1 MKLQEL
7 ILTTDK
13 STQVVD
19 DRTRI
24 IRQSEKGIVLPVT
37 IVDENNAPYDLTDIS
52 IAFNEIKKGDK
63 IVIDTGDPS
72 NDYNGKIIKTD
83 PKNGRFEYTL
93 QRQVYAADG
102 TAYFSLQKGS
112 EIVDTTKDFY
122 FKVIPAP
129 VIYLPNDNYASS
141 MEAELN
147 RLKAEASRVAS
158 MISGYSD
165 DVKGQVDKIGQMASD
180 EFAKSVQN
188 MKDQLASFSQG
199 LTDYSNEFAKLKDG
213 WNGQVAD
220 DRANL
225 QKDYDAW
232 KQQQLDSFNSQIQ
245 PIRDALSQSQSKAD
259 EITKET
265 ADATAKVEKL
275 MKDLEGYD
283 FTQFVKPSDLDNYY
297 NKSRVDDL
305 VANAGKV
312 KTVNGNQPDG
322 NGNVQVP
329 IPSTDGLAKTSDLN
343 KYLPLAGGKL
353 TDQAIIKWDETAN
366 LGHEDSTSFP
376 YKVGGIEF
384 YGENDWVKLFAEE
397 TSRDNLN
404 FVIQLGDDDTPVI
417 YIRNSTGQNVAS
429 ITQTG
434 LYTGKIDYS
443 NVLNAPSDQ
452 TAKVT
457 DLINRVTKLEQN
469 PGGTSFK
476 QASSEDDAYNK
487 SKADTSS
494 IYYW

>member
-1 MKLQEL
+1 MKLTEL
-7 ILTTDK
+7 TLTTDK
-13 STQVVD
+13 STAQITD
-19 DRTRI
+19 DTRI
-24 IRQSEKGIVLPVT
+24 IRQSERGQVLPV
-37 IVDENNAPYDLTDIS
+37 VLLDETAKPYNLTGLKLQ
-52 IAFNEIKKGDK
+52 FNELKNGDK
-63 IVIDTGDPS
+63 IVIDDGDPAS
-72 NDYNGKIIKTD
+72 KDAGKFNIIDAVGGK
-83 PKNGRFEYTL
+83 FEYTL
-93 QRQVYAADG
+93 QRQVYAEDG
-102 TAYFSLQKGS
+102 VAYFSIMNGS
-112 EIVDTTKDFY
+112 DVVDTTMDFY
-122 FKVIPAP
+122 FKVEKAP
-129 VIYLPNDNYASS
+129 VINIGNDNYASS

-147 RLKAEASRVAS
+147 RLKAEAKRVSDAIAS
-158 MISGYSD
+158 YGN
-165 DVKGQVDKIGQMASD
+165 DVKGQVDKIGQTASD
-180 EFAKSVQN
+180 EFAKSVQA

-199 LTDYSNEFAKLKDG
+199 LSDYSAEFAKLKDG
-213 WNGQVAD
+213 WNAD
-220 DRANL
+220 FNTDQASL
-225 QKDYDAW
+225 HKDYEAW

-259 EITKET
+259 QITKET

-297 NKSRVDDL
+297 NKSQVDGL

-366 LGHEDSTSFP
+366 WGHEDTATFP
-376 YKVGGIEF
+376 NKVGGIEF

-397 TSRDNLN
+397 TGRDNLN

-452 TAKVT
+452 TAEVT

>member
-1 MKLQEL
+1 MTVKLQEL

-52 IAFNEIKKGDK
+52 IAFNEIKKGEK

-147 RLKAEASRVAS
+147 RLKAEAKKVAN
-158 MISGYSD
+158 MIEGYGD
-165 DVKGQVDKIGQMASD
+165 DVQAQVDKIGKTASD
-180 EFAKSVQN
+180 EFAKSLQGI
-188 MKDQLASFSQG
+188 KDQLNTYVQG
-199 LTDYSNEFAKLKDG
+199 LTDYNNEFEQLKQG
-213 WNGQVAD
+213 WNSDFNQD
-220 DRANL
+220 QESL
-225 QKDYDAW
+225 HKDYEAW

-245 PIRDALSQSQSKAD
+245 PIRDALADSQTKAD
-259 EITKET
+259 QITQET
-265 ADATAKVEKL
+265 VDATAKVDKL

-283 FTQFVKPSDLDNYY
+283 FTQFIKPSDLDNYY
-297 NKSRVDDL
+297 NKSEVDGL

-312 KTVNGNQPDG
+312 KTVNGNQPDS
-322 NGNVQVP
+322 NGNVQVAMP
-329 IPSTDGLAKTSDLN
+329 DLSGYAKTENLYSKSDIDSKLASAGKVKGAKVNGGELVNPDTDGVLNLTVPNPDLSDYAKTQS
-343 KYLPLAGGKL
+343 
-353 TDQAIIKWDETAN
+353 
-366 LGHEDSTSFP
+366 
-376 YKVGGIEF
+376 
-384 YGENDWVKLFAEE
+384 
-397 TSRDNLN
+397 
-404 FVIQLGDDDTPVI
+404 
-417 YIRNSTGQNVAS
+417 
-429 ITQTG
+429 
-434 LYTGKIDYS
+434 
-443 NVLNAPSDQ
+443 
-452 TAKVT
+452 VT
-457 DLINRVTKLEQN
+457 DLTNSVTDITNRVTKLEQN
-469 PGGTSFK
+469 PGLQLKKADS
-476 QASSEDDAYNK
+476 QSDAETK
-487 SKADTSS
+487 SKTDSAL
-494 IYYW
+494 YYWT

>member
-225 QKDYDAW
+225 QKDYESW
-232 KQQQLDSFNSQIQ
+232 KQQQLDSFNNQIQ
-245 PIRDALSQSQSKAD
+245 PIRDALTQSQSKAD

-265 ADATAKVEKL
+265 ADATAKVAKL

-283 FTQFVKPSDLDNYY
+283 FTQFIKPSDLDNYY
-297 NKSRVDDL
+297 NKSQVDGL

-322 NGNVQVP
+322 NGNVQINLP
-329 IPSTDGLAKTSDLN
+329 DLSEYAQKADYYSKSDID
-343 KYLPLAGGKL
+343 GKL
-353 TDQAIIKWDETAN
+353 SN
-366 LGHEDSTSFP
+366 LGDV
-376 YKVGGIEF
+376 KGAKINGG
-384 YGENDWVKLFAEE
+384 
-397 TSRDNLN
+397 NL
-404 FVIQLGDDDTPVI
+404 ISPDTQ
-417 YIRNSTGQNVAS
+417 G
-429 ITQTG
+429 
-434 LYTGKIDYS
+434 
-443 NVLNAPSDQ
+443 VLNLSIEQPDLTNYATS
-452 TAKVT
+452 ASVT

-469 PGGTSFK
+469 PSGTSFK

-487 SKADTSS
+487 SKTDTSS

>member
-1 MKLQEL
+1 MTVKLQEL

-93 QRQVYAADG
+93 QRQVYATDG

-147 RLKAEASRVAS
+147 RLKAEASRVSS

-225 QKDYDAW
+225 QKDYEAW
-232 KQQQLDSFNSQIQ
+232 KQQQLDSFNNQIQ
-245 PIRDALSQSQSKAD
+245 PIRDALTQSQSKAD

-265 ADATAKVEKL
+265 ADATAKVAKL

-283 FTQFVKPSDLDNYY
+283 FTQFIKPSDLDNYY
-297 NKSRVDDL
+297 NKSQVDGL

-322 NGNVQVP
+322 NGNVQINLP
-329 IPSTDGLAKTSDLN
+329 DLSEYAQKADYYSKSDID
-343 KYLPLAGGKL
+343 GKL
-353 TDQAIIKWDETAN
+353 SN
-366 LGHEDSTSFP
+366 LGDV
-376 YKVGGIEF
+376 KGAKINGG
-384 YGENDWVKLFAEE
+384 
-397 TSRDNLN
+397 NL
-404 FVIQLGDDDTPVI
+404 ISPDTQ
-417 YIRNSTGQNVAS
+417 G
-429 ITQTG
+429 
-434 LYTGKIDYS
+434 
-443 NVLNAPSDQ
+443 VLNLSIEQPDLTNYATS
-452 TAKVT
+452 ASVT

-469 PGGTSFK
+469 PSGTSFK

-487 SKADTSS
+487 SKTDTSS

>member
-93 QRQVYAADG
+93 QRQVYATDG

-147 RLKAEASRVAS
+147 RLKAEASRVSS

-225 QKDYDAW
+225 QKDYEAW
-232 KQQQLDSFNSQIQ
+232 KQQQLDSFNNQIQ
-245 PIRDALSQSQSKAD
+245 PIRDALTQSQSKAD

-265 ADATAKVEKL
+265 ADATAKVAKL

-283 FTQFVKPSDLDNYY
+283 FTQFIKPSDLDNYY
-297 NKSRVDDL
+297 NKSQVDGL

-322 NGNVQVP
+322 NGNVQINLP
-329 IPSTDGLAKTSDLN
+329 DLSEYAQKADYYSKSDID
-343 KYLPLAGGKL
+343 GKL
-353 TDQAIIKWDETAN
+353 SN
-366 LGHEDSTSFP
+366 LGDV
-376 YKVGGIEF
+376 KGAKINGG
-384 YGENDWVKLFAEE
+384 
-397 TSRDNLN
+397 NL
-404 FVIQLGDDDTPVI
+404 ISPDTQ
-417 YIRNSTGQNVAS
+417 G
-429 ITQTG
+429 
-434 LYTGKIDYS
+434 
-443 NVLNAPSDQ
+443 VLNLSIEQPDLTNYATS
-452 TAKVT
+452 ASVT

-469 PGGTSFK
+469 PSGTSFK

-487 SKADTSS
+487 SKTDTSS

>member
-1 MKLQEL
+1 MTVKLQEL

-225 QKDYDAW
+225 QKDYEAW
-232 KQQQLDSFNSQIQ
+232 KQQQLDSFNNQIQ
-245 PIRDALSQSQSKAD
+245 PIRDALTQSQSKAD

-265 ADATAKVEKL
+265 ADATAKVAKL

-283 FTQFVKPSDLDNYY
+283 FTQFIKPSDLDNYY
-297 NKSRVDDL
+297 NKSQVDGL

-322 NGNVQVP
+322 NGNVQINLP
-329 IPSTDGLAKTSDLN
+329 DLSEYAQKADYYSKSDID
-343 KYLPLAGGKL
+343 GKL
-353 TDQAIIKWDETAN
+353 SN
-366 LGHEDSTSFP
+366 LGDV
-376 YKVGGIEF
+376 KGAKINGG
-384 YGENDWVKLFAEE
+384 
-397 TSRDNLN
+397 NL
-404 FVIQLGDDDTPVI
+404 ISPDTQ
-417 YIRNSTGQNVAS
+417 G
-429 ITQTG
+429 
-434 LYTGKIDYS
+434 
-443 NVLNAPSDQ
+443 VLNLSIEQPDLTNYATS
-452 TAKVT
+452 ASVT

-469 PGGTSFK
+469 PSGTSFK

-487 SKADTSS
+487 SKTDTSS

>member
-225 QKDYDAW
+225 QKDYEAW

-265 ADATAKVEKL
+265 ANATAKVEKL

-297 NKSRVDDL
+297 NKSQVDGL

-322 NGNVQVP
+322 NGNVQINLP
-329 IPSTDGLAKTSDLN
+329 DLSEYAQKADYYSKSDID
-343 KYLPLAGGKL
+343 GKL
-353 TDQAIIKWDETAN
+353 SN
-366 LGHEDSTSFP
+366 LGDV
-376 YKVGGIEF
+376 KGAKINGG
-384 YGENDWVKLFAEE
+384 
-397 TSRDNLN
+397 NL
-404 FVIQLGDDDTPVI
+404 ISPDTQ
-417 YIRNSTGQNVAS
+417 G
-429 ITQTG
+429 
-434 LYTGKIDYS
+434 
-443 NVLNAPSDQ
+443 VLNLSIEKPDLSNYATS
-452 TAKVT
+452 ASVT
-457 DLINRVTKLEQN
+457 DLINRVTKLE
-469 PGGTSFK
+469 GVK
-476 QASSEDDAYNK
+476 QPSLIKESSQSTAVSNSNGDITN
-487 SKADTSS
+487 
-494 IYYW
+494 IHYW

>member
-1 MKLQEL
+1 MTVKLQEL

-147 RLKAEASRVAS
+147 RLKAEASRVS
-158 MISGYSD
+158 SIISGYSD

-199 LTDYSNEFAKLKDG
+199 LSDYSTEFAKLKDG
-213 WNGQVAD
+213 WNAD
-220 DRANL
+220 LNADQASL
-225 QKDYDAW
+225 HKDYEAW

-245 PIRDALSQSQSKAD
+245 PIRDALSQSQTKAD

-265 ADATAKVEKL
+265 ADATAKVKKL

-283 FTQFVKPSDLDNYY
+283 FTQFIKPSDLDNYY
-297 NKSRVDDL
+297 NRSQVDGL

-312 KTVNGNQPDG
+312 KTVNGNQPDS
-322 NGNVQVP
+322 NGNVQINLP
-329 IPSTDGLAKTSDLN
+329 DLSEYAQKADYYSKSDID
-343 KYLPLAGGKL
+343 GKL
-353 TDQAIIKWDETAN
+353 SN
-366 LGHEDSTSFP
+366 LGD
-376 YKVGGIEF
+376 
-384 YGENDWVKLFAEE
+384 VKGAKING
-397 TSRDNLN
+397 SNL
-404 FVIQLGDDDTPVI
+404 ISPDTQ
-417 YIRNSTGQNVAS
+417 G
-429 ITQTG
+429 
-434 LYTGKIDYS
+434 
-443 NVLNAPSDQ
+443 VLNLSIEQPDLTNYATS
-452 TAKVT
+452 ASVT
-457 DLINRVTKLEQN
+457 DLINRITKLEQN
-469 PGGTSFK
+469 PSGISFK

-487 SKADTSS
+487 SKTDASS

>member
-1 MKLQEL
+1 MTVKLQEL

-225 QKDYDAW
+225 QKDYESW
-232 KQQQLDSFNSQIQ
+232 KQQQLDSFNNQIQ
-245 PIRDALSQSQSKAD
+245 PIRDALTQSQSKAD

-265 ADATAKVEKL
+265 ADATAKVAKL

-283 FTQFVKPSDLDNYY
+283 FTQFIKPSDLDNYY
-297 NKSRVDDL
+297 NKSQVDGL

-322 NGNVQVP
+322 NGNVQINLP
-329 IPSTDGLAKTSDLN
+329 DLSEYAQKADYYSKSDID
-343 KYLPLAGGKL
+343 GKL
-353 TDQAIIKWDETAN
+353 SN
-366 LGHEDSTSFP
+366 LGDV
-376 YKVGGIEF
+376 KGAKINGG
-384 YGENDWVKLFAEE
+384 
-397 TSRDNLN
+397 NL
-404 FVIQLGDDDTPVI
+404 ISPDTQ
-417 YIRNSTGQNVAS
+417 G
-429 ITQTG
+429 
-434 LYTGKIDYS
+434 
-443 NVLNAPSDQ
+443 VLNLSIEQPDLTNYATS
-452 TAKVT
+452 ASVT

-469 PGGTSFK
+469 PSGTSFK

-487 SKADTSS
+487 SKTDTSS